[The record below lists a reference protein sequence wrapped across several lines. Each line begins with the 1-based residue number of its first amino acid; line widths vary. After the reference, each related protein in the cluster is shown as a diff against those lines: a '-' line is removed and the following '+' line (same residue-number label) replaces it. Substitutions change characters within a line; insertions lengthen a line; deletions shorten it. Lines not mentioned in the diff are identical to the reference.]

1 MDGGSPSIRDQGSRI
16 GGPDM
21 TLELKGVSKVVEG
34 QTHIYPTDLTLEK
47 GTMNVLLGPTL
58 SGKTSLMRLMAGL
71 DVPATGQ
78 IIWQGKDVTGMRV
91 QDRKVAMVYQ
101 QFINYPSM
109 TVYDN
114 IASPMKLMGVDR
126 TEIDRRVRD
135 TAELMK
141 LTTMLDR
148 KPLELSGG
156 QQQRCALARAL
167 VKNAGLVLLDE
178 PLANLDYK
186 LREELRI
193 EIPKI
198 FEESGSIF
206 VYATTEPEE
215 ALLLGGNT
223 ATLWEGRVTQFGLT
237 PEVYRQP
244 VDATTARVFSDP
256 PMNFL
261 AVTKTGGQLTFGNN
275 QSTQAMGRL
284 ADLPDGNYTAGF
296 RPNHLEI
303 GQHAAD
309 AMSFT
314 TQLTVTELTGSETFV
329 HLDHHGQRWVG
340 LIHGVHDLTL
350 GEDLTVWLDPRHV
363 YVFDEQ
369 GKMIAPASYALA
381 A

>member
-1 MDGGSPSIRDQGSRI
+1 
-16 GGPDM
+16 M
-21 TLELKGVSKVVEG
+21 TLVLQGVSKVVNG
-34 QTHIYPTDLTLEK
+34 QTQIHPTDLTLEK

-71 DVPATGQ
+71 DVPNTGT
-78 IIWQGKDVTGMRV
+78 IHWQGQDVTGMRV

-109 TVYDN
+109 NVYDN
-114 IASPMKLMGVDR
+114 IASPMRLLGKTKAEVDAAVHKAA
-126 TEIDRRVRD
+126 D
-135 TAELMK
+135 LMK
-141 LTTMLDR
+141 LGPMLQR

-167 VKNAGLVLLDE
+167 VKDAGLVLLDE

-198 FEESGSIF
+198 FEEAGSIF

-237 PEVYRQP
+237 PRVYREP

-261 AVTKTGGQLTFGNN
+261 SITKTGGQLAFGEG
-275 QSTQAMGRL
+275 QSAPATGKLAAL
-284 ADLPDGNYTAGF
+284 ADGRYTAGF
-296 RPNHLEI
+296 RPNHLELH
-303 GQHAAD
+303 QHAAD
-309 AMSFT
+309 A
-314 TQLTVTELTGSETFV
+314 LTFSARLIVTELTGSETFV
-329 HLDHHGQRWVG
+329 HLQHQGERWVG
-340 LIHGVHDLTL
+340 LVHGVHNLALGADLP
-350 GEDLTVWLDPRHV
+350 VYLDPRHI
-363 YVFDEQ
+363 YIFGEN
-369 GKMIAPASYALA
+369 GKLVAPAAYAQA